1 MQTAKNRTRKLLR
14 EYTSLAP
21 TYDQRWSSYIDA
33 SLSMTRETVAGLPAR
48 RILDVACGTGLWLEI
63 LAQQFSDAALFGVD
77 RVPAMLEVA
86 QRRLGQRA
94 TLLEADAAE
103 LPFESG
109 RFQLVTTTNAL
120 HYFADVPATL
130 TEIRRVLAPSGNLV
144 ITDWCRDYFW
154 MKVLNRI
161 LPWTRHAHGH
171 TLGRRELE
179 QNLVSAGF
187 ELVDSKTKKIDG
199 FWALMTVH
207 ARPAGMT

>member
-1 MQTAKNRTRKLLR
+1 MQTAKNRIRKLLR

-21 TYDQRWSSYIDA
+21 TYDQRWSTYIDA
-33 SLSMTRETVAGLPAR
+33 SLSMTHKAIAGLPAR
-48 RILDVACGTGLWLEI
+48 QILDVACGTGLWLEI
-63 LAQQFSDAALFGVD
+63 LAQHYRDAALFGVD
-77 RVPAMLEVA
+77 RVPAMLDVA
-86 QRRLGQRA
+86 QRRIGQRA

-130 TEIRRVLAPSGNLV
+130 TEIRRVLDPSGNLV
-144 ITDWCRDYFW
+144 ITDWCRDYLW
-154 MKVLNRI
+154 MKVLNRV
-161 LPWTRHAHGH
+161 LPWTHHAHGH

-179 QNLVSAGF
+179 QNLVAAGF

-207 ARPAGMT
+207 ARPTGMT